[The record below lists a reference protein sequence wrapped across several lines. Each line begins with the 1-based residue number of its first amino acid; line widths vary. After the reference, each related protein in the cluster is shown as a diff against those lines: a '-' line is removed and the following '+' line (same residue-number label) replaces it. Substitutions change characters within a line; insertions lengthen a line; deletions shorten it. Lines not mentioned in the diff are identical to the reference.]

1 MSATSALLARIRA
14 AAALAAPGLGVDES
28 IDLAPPTTD
37 GERAFR
43 YRHDQDR
50 ASQYDRVIELAGRVA
65 ADGAIVALHA
75 SHVGVAVV
83 WDMPPA
89 LRRSAP

>member
-1 MSATSALLARIRA
+1 MSATAALLARIRA

-28 IDLAPPTTD
+28 IDLAPPTTV

-50 ASQYDRVIELAGRVA
+50 ASLFHGAPPRPPRQA
-65 ADGAIVALHA
+65 AQG
-75 SHVGVAVV
+75 SHPGFETGSQT
-83 WDMPPA
+83 
-89 LRRSAP
+89 LRTTG